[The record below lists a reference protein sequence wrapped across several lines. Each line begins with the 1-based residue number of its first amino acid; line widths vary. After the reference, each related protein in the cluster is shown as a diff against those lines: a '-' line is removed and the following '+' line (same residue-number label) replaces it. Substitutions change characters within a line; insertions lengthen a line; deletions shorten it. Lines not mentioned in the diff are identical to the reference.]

1 MYITLLKIL
10 VTISISVVGYP
21 NLQGPFQISSF
32 GPFIPRYGRKVD
44 TRQIGPH
51 WEESSHYRSFVAL
64 SQPHPSVSLTLEQG
78 T

>member
-32 GPFIPRYGRKVD
+32 GPFIPMAATEGKWILGKLVHIWKNPL
-44 TRQIGPH
+44 TAG
-51 WEESSHYRSFVAL
+51 AL
-64 SQPHPSVSLTLEQG
+64 LPYLSPTHQYL
-78 T
+78 